1 MVIPM
6 DLGTLLVGHP
16 IYEHMRRFGFRYLL
30 GRVLRPSSPSPSHPL
45 NPQISRVKREPL
57 LRIREKTM
65 EKPGK
70 KREKH
75 RKNMETPGRYV
86 ITTYTL
92 LSMEIC
98 IFWDMF
104 GFSFWKRLEK
114 IENN

>member
-1 MVIPM
+1 
-6 DLGTLLVGHP
+6 
-16 IYEHMRRFGFRYLL
+16 
-30 GRVLRPSSPSPSHPL
+30 
-45 NPQISRVKREPL
+45 
-57 LRIREKTM
+57 M

>member
-6 DLGTLLVGHP
+6 DFGTLLVGHP
-16 IYEHMRRFGFRYLL
+16 IYEHMRCFGFRYLL

-45 NPQISRVKREPL
+45 NPQSSRVKREPL
-57 LRIREKTM
+57 LRFREKTL

-75 RKNMETPGRYV
+75 RKKHGTPGRYM

-104 GFSFWKRLEK
+104 GFSFWKRWEK